1 MLYSVTKK
9 LEQIQE
15 NPFKLEKEIQN
26 VFENNLET
34 ITGFIL
40 IKSEFI
46 LKGKRFDSLAF
57 NEESNSFVIIEYK
70 RDKNF
75 SVIDQGF
82 TYLGLAL
89 ENKAD
94 LVLEYIDK
102 TKKSLKRE
110 DVDWSQTRVIFVS
123 SEFTENQISASNFKD
138 LAIDL
143 YEIKRYKNDTIFIN
157 KIKKSKSAES
167 IKTITKNEEQLTKT
181 IEQIIAYNE
190 EYHLMNIADNIKE
203 LYQEYKN
210 AIVNLIGDVE
220 IVFNKNYIAYK
231 LDNKNI
237 VSIKIQQKNIKLW
250 INTKQGMIDDS
261 KKISKNMANI
271 GHHGI
276 GEYEFWIEGNNN
288 LEYIMSLIRQVI

>member
-1 MLYSVTKK
+1 MLYNIAKK

-15 NPFKLEKEIQN
+15 NPFKLEKEIQTI
-26 VFENNLET
+26 FEDNLEE
-34 ITGFIL
+34 ITGFSL
-40 IKSEFI
+40 IKSEFT
-46 LKGKRFDSLAF
+46 LKGKRFDTLAF
-57 NEESNSFVIIEYK
+57 NEESQSFVIIEYK

-102 TKKSLKRE
+102 TKKQLKRE
-110 DVDWSQTRVIFVS
+110 DIDWSQTRVIFVS

-143 YEIKRYKNDTIFIN
+143 YEIKRYKNDIIFIN

-181 IEQIIAYNE
+181 MEQIISYNE
-190 EYHLMNIADNIKE
+190 EYHLNNIADNIKE

-210 AIVNLIGDVE
+210 AILNLIPNLE
-220 IVFNKNYIAYK
+220 ILFNKFYISYK
-231 LDNKNI
+231 INNKNI

-250 INTKQGMIDDS
+250 INAKQDMIDDS
-261 KKISKNMANI
+261 KKISKNVANI
-271 GHHGI
+271 GHHGV
-276 GEYEFWIEGNNN
+276 GEYEFSIEDNKN
-288 LEYIMSLIRQVI
+288 LEYIMSLIKQII